1 MSFSRTLAILCTVS
15 VCSGQQAGFLF
26 TAERGTHMKNMVVAI
41 VAIVAIAGIAI
52 TTVSITTDY
61 A

>member
-1 MSFSRTLAILCTVS
+1 MSFRRTLAILCT
-15 VCSGQQAGFLF
+15 
-26 TAERGTHMKNMVVAI
+26 MKNMVVAI

-52 TTVSITTDY
+52 TTVSIPTDY

>member
-1 MSFSRTLAILCTVS
+1 MSFRRTLAILCTVS

-26 TAERGTHMKNMVVAI
+26 MKNMVVAI

-52 TTVSITTDY
+52 TTVSIPTDY

>member
-26 TAERGTHMKNMVVAI
+26 TAERGMKNMVVAI

-52 TTVSITTDY
+52 TTVSIPTDY

>member
-1 MSFSRTLAILCTVS
+1 
-15 VCSGQQAGFLF
+15 
-26 TAERGTHMKNMVVAI
+26 MVVAI

-52 TTVSITTDY
+52 TTVSIPTDY

>member
-1 MSFSRTLAILCTVS
+1 
-15 VCSGQQAGFLF
+15 
-26 TAERGTHMKNMVVAI
+26 MKNMVVAI

-52 TTVSITTDY
+52 TTVSIPTDY